1 MVLDS
6 IPHEDKLMLRKQ
18 IVNMVLDTDLARHF
32 SSLAKFKQRIKAATA
47 TVGGPNV
54 LSNVMG
60 DNDGRLM
67 TMCMIM
73 KTADIAHAAK
83 PWVLHEKWSKRI
95 LLEFFAQGDAERRR
109 GMPVSS
115 LCDRETTDAWK
126 AQTGFI
132 DFLAMPL
139 FEATATL
146 LRDFEGSEEE
156 WRASS
161 RIYQDVVIGSKTNRE
176 TWAKKEAA
184 GESQYKYKDQEALR
198 STLFE
203 LELGILPESLD
214 VSLERRHS
222 QLGLSLPTRN
232 EFINVLDHD
241 DVVESPSEDA
251 DAAAAEAPSEEAPVV
266 EGN

>member
-1 MVLDS
+1 MHVLHAPS
-6 IPHEDKLMLRKQ
+6 RTCTRTILQVVQRERQYGASVAIIIIIIFCFCRCFYYCYYSCCFVFVILLLLLLQLMLRKQ

-203 LELGILPESLD
+203 LELGK
-214 VSLERRHS
+214 
-222 QLGLSLPTRN
+222 
-232 EFINVLDHD
+232 
-241 DVVESPSEDA
+241 
-251 DAAAAEAPSEEAPVV
+251 
-266 EGN
+266 